1 VPTDLPLFHTERLV
15 QVRLSGQVAP
25 SAANAVVRPDGQLA
39 VLPGQGGV
47 VLGIG
52 PGDPAGSWVSDHLEP
67 GASLRHP
74 DEAANRAL
82 QIFACLGNRATVID
96 GPAAGAIG
104 RVVGKHGAVLVAFSD
119 ETLARLG
126 PGEWVAIEARGVG
139 LAIEDEPD
147 VAVHSC
153 DPGLLGLLV
162 PGRSP
167 DGRLRVTAVAQLP
180 AAAAAAGMGMPAAMF
195 NLDLEVEAPEIAEIA
210 AGLRFGD
217 VVVLRDQDHRFGRQH
232 RAGWLAIGSIAH
244 GRSAGGG
251 HGLGLVTLATGPA
264 DRFEVGID
272 PRATIADWW
281 SV

>member
-1 VPTDLPLFHTERLV
+1 VPTDRPPFRTERLV
-15 QVRLSGQVAP
+15 PVRLAGQVVQA
-25 SAANAVVRPDGQLA
+25 AANAVIRPDGRLT

-52 PGDPAGSWVSDHLEP
+52 PGDLAGGWVSDHLEP

-82 QIFACLGNRATVID
+82 QTFACLGNRATVID

-104 RVVGKHGAVLVAFSD
+104 YVVGKHGAVITAFAD
-119 ETLARLG
+119 AALARIA

-139 LAIEDEPD
+139 VTIDDEPD

-153 DPGLLGLLV
+153 DPGLLELVV

-167 DGRLRVTAVAQLP
+167 DGRLRVEAVAQLP
-180 AAAAAAGMGMPAAMF
+180 AAAAAAGIGMPAAMF
-195 NLDLEVEAPEIAEIA
+195 NLDLEVEPPEIAAFA

-232 RAGWLAIGSIAH
+232 RAGWLVLGIVAH
-244 GRSAGGG
+244 GSSASGG
-251 HGLGLVTLATGPA
+251 HGLGMVTLVTGPA
-264 DRFEVGID
+264 DRFEVSID
-272 PRATIADWW
+272 SGATISDW
-281 SV
+281 STL

>member
-1 VPTDLPLFHTERLV
+1 VPTDLPLFRTERLV
-15 QVRLSGQVAP
+15 QTRLTGQIVQ
-25 SAANAVVRPDGQLA
+25 SEANAVARPDGRLT

-52 PGDPAGSWVSDHLEP
+52 PGDPAGGWVSDHLEP

-82 QIFACLGNRATVID
+82 QIFACIGNRATVID

-104 RVVGKHGAVLVAFSD
+104 RVAGKHGAVLVAFSD
-119 ETLARLG
+119 EALARLA

-153 DPGLLGLLV
+153 DPSVLELLV

-180 AAAAAAGMGMPAAMF
+180 AAAAAAGIGMPAAMF
-195 NLDLEVEAPEIAEIA
+195 NLDLEVEPPEIAEIA

-217 VVVLRDQDHRFGRQH
+217 VVVLRDQDHRFGRLH

-251 HGLGLVTLATGPA
+251 HGLGLVTLVTGPA
-264 DRFEVGID
+264 DRFDVGID
-272 PRATIADWW
+272 SRATIADW
-281 SV
+281 SGA